1 MGSRCSINRWISRG
15 TETYLNKRH
24 CFRRFKE
31 KNMAKKKSDSAGL
44 MSSAGLMRYFEADST
59 AIKVDPKTVVGACVA
74 SGAAIMAL
82 NIAFRLWP

>member
-1 MGSRCSINRWISRG
+1 
-15 TETYLNKRH
+15 
-24 CFRRFKE
+24 
-31 KNMAKKKSDSAGL
+31 MAKKKSDSAGL

-59 AIKVDPKTVVGACVA
+59 AIKVDPKTVVGVCVA